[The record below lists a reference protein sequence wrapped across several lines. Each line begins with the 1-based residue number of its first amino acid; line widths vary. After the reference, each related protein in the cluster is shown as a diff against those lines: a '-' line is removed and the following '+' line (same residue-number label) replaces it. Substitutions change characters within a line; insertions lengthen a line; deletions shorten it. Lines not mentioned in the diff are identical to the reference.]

1 MNFHFVEHP
10 GGSVFNTVTNTFT
23 NAYYTGIYI
32 LAMIVVAIHVRHGF
46 WSLFQTLGANHPKY
60 MPIIQKAGIVF
71 ALLLGIG
78 FGLIPPFIGLG
89 F

>member
-1 MNFHFVEHP
+1 
-10 GGSVFNTVTNTFT
+10 
-23 NAYYTGIYI
+23 
-32 LAMIVVAIHVRHGF
+32 
-46 WSLFQTLGANHPKY
+46 